1 MAALS
6 VLTKPL
12 SVAPVAVAVE
22 VGLEVAAVA
31 EGKFQFLL
39 LHTSPINQS

>member
-6 VLTKPL
+6 VLTRPL
-12 SVAPVAVAVE
+12 SVAPVAVV
-22 VGLEVAAVA
+22 VGLEVAVVA

-39 LHTSPINQS
+39 LDISPLN